1 MSAPRL
7 ASSQALHPSNAS
19 MEEELMSSRPVSG
32 ESGDANAVSARNGA
46 RNQALM
52 RDLNEQV
59 CAFAACSTTEDT
71 VLVMCE
77 CAEVSCSLTLSLSPD
92 EYERIRSSPT
102 QFVVRPDHALAD
114 GETIVQETPGYV
126 VVEKV
131 GEGATI
137 ATRLDPQREL

>member
-1 MSAPRL
+1 MSP
-7 ASSQALHPSNAS
+7 Q
-19 MEEELMSSRPVSG
+19 PVNG
-32 ESGDANAVSARNGA
+32 ESHDANAVSARNGA

-59 CAFAACSTTEDT
+59 CALAPFSTSEDT

-77 CAEVSCSLTLSLSPD
+77 CTEVSCSLTLSLSPE

-102 QFVVRPDHALAD
+102 QFVVRPDHALRD
-114 GETIVQETPGYV
+114 GERIVHETPEYA

-131 GEGATI
+131 GESATI
-137 ATRLDPQREL
+137 ATRLDPRREL